1 MTVAILQDEI
11 VKGGRLSV
19 LVEMIFILN
28 EKKIIPDII
37 SYQLNLSKNEI
48 RKEYNKE
55 IDFNYIRIAPNLFRK
70 APETNKLLFNIFV
83 NRKIK
88 SYSLIINSNN
98 TFDFLNK
105 NTNLISYI
113 HYPRKD
119 RVLRNQ
125 SLHQIKTNQ
134 HFLSK
139 SVLMIDKLIARCL
152 YKLSKPSISNHL
164 IIANSAFTKNAI
176 ERQYNARFLQKI
188 KIIYPPVEFFNKKN
202 SENEEITVCSLG
214 RFHPS
219 KRQLEQIK
227 IAKELSQIK
236 FYLIGFA
243 DENDYYFRKCKSFI
257 KENRIKNV
265 FLLNNL
271 TYKDLSEK
279 MQEST
284 FFIHT
289 MINEPFGIVTVQ
301 AISAGSIPIV
311 HNSGGQKE
319 IVPMQ
324 ELHYNDIYEIKN
336 IIIKL
341 ITEPELREKYQKEL
355 LLNIEH
361 YEQSNFINNFRAILN
376 KK

>member
-19 LVEMIFILN
+19 LVEIIFILN
-28 EKKIIPDII
+28 AKKIIPDII
-37 SYQLNLSKNEI
+37 SYQLNLSKDEI

-55 IDFNYIRIAPNLFRK
+55 IDFNFIRIAPNLFRK
-70 APETNKLLFNIFV
+70 TPETNKLLFNIFV
-83 NRKIK
+83 NKK
-88 SYSLIINSNN
+88 AKYYSLIINSNN

-105 NTNLISYI
+105 NINLISYI

-119 RVLRNQ
+119 RVLRNK
-125 SLHQIKTNQ
+125 SLHEFKTEA
-134 HFLSK
+134 HLLSEL
-139 SVLMIDKLIARCL
+139 VLKIDKLIAKCL
-152 YKLSKPSISNHL
+152 YKLSKPSISNHI
-164 IIANSAFTKNAI
+164 IIANSAFTKDAI
-176 ERQYNARFLQKI
+176 EKQYNARFLQKI
-188 KIIYPPVEFFNKKN
+188 KIIYPPVQFLNK
-202 SENEEITVCSLG
+202 ENRDSQEVSVCSLG

-227 IAKELSQIK
+227 IAKEIPQIN

-243 DENDYYFRKCKSFI
+243 NENDNYFRKCKTYI
-257 KENRIKNV
+257 NKNNIKNA

-271 TYKDLSEK
+271 TYSDLTK
-279 MQEST
+279 IMQEST

-319 IVPMQ
+319 IVPIK
-324 ELHYNDIYEIKN
+324 ELRFNEITEIKN

-341 ITEPELREKYQKEL
+341 INKPELREKYQKEL
-355 LLNIEH
+355 LSNVDH
-361 YEQSNFINNFRAILN
+361 YNQSNFIKNFRAIL
-376 KK
+376 K